1 MKSFK
6 DIKYRNYV
14 LKQLRMKKTQI
25 ENIIRKKQ
33 DELKVLEATM
43 ENIVDG
49 NFDSLCLLLMI
60 RVYGL
65 RGLKRSVLVVILL
78 RYHVF

>member
-14 LKQLRMKKTQI
+14 LKQLRMKKAQI

-49 NFDSLCLLLMI
+49 NFRPYISFSHDYG
-60 RVYGL
+60 VYGL
-65 RGLKRSVLVVILL
+65 RKPKRRVYLL
-78 RYHVF
+78 Y